1 VIVDTATV
9 RRLALLAGAV
19 CVGMV
24 PVASDAQT
32 LRCKNDLV
40 SVGETKASVILK
52 CGEPAF
58 RDAFCQAPNTANA
71 NGLGTRPRPDL
82 PCVNVEELTYKPGY
96 GQRVTTLRFEENR
109 LKSIAY
115 GDRQ

>member
-1 VIVDTATV
+1 MHLGVLRRSLVI
-9 RRLALLAGAV
+9 AGAV
-19 CVGMV
+19 CACAI
-24 PVASDAQT
+24 PLATHAQT

-40 SVGETKASVILK
+40 SVGDTKASVLMK

-58 RDAFCQAPNTANA
+58 RESFCQTPYSGNA
-71 NGLGTRPRPDL
+71 NGAGPRPRTDL

-96 GQRVTTLRFEENR
+96 GQRITTLRFEESR
-109 LKSIAY
+109 LQAIVY